1 MPTVLKNKTAKVQT
15 KKGYDY
21 SYGYVD
27 LAGIDKYLEEHKLA
41 YDQEIEIVKNEVT
54 GEIVGQYIRTQRYK
68 VKEDGS
74 LEEWGTPKRGLPY
87 NPSGSLNI
95 QEVGSYTTYVRRY
108 SLALA
113 FGLATEDDDGKGAMS
128 KKQQPVKATPAKATE
143 KVVGITDVQIKKIKE
158 NADNSIVQ
166 NALAYYKKGAIEE
179 LSVRE
184 ASIIIA
190 RLNEEVN
197 KE

>member
-41 YDQEIEIVKNEVT
+41 YDQDIEIVKNDIT
-54 GEIVGQYIRTQRYK
+54 GEIVGQYVMTQRYK

-74 LEEWGTPKRGLPY
+74 LEEWGKPKRGLPY
-87 NPSGSLNI
+87 NPSESLNI
-95 QEVGSYTTYVRRY
+95 QEIGSYTTYVRRY

-113 FGLATEDDDGKGAMS
+113 FGLATEDDDGKGAMP
-128 KKQQPVKATPAKATE
+128 KKQQPAKATPVKATE
-143 KVVGITDVQIKKIKE
+143 KVIGATDVQIKKIKE
-158 NADNSIVQ
+158 NAENPIVK
-166 NALAYYKKGAIEE
+166 NALAYYKRDAIEK
-179 LSVRE
+179 LNVRE
-184 ASIIIA
+184 ASTIIA
-190 RLNEEVN
+190 RLNEE
-197 KE
+197 K